1 MVESNEQRQR
11 TYGQWWDSTEEQV
24 TVALDAVRRVGIA
37 GLQSVGATAEDAAF
51 LLDIALDKAIQG
63 DPVRGMVRV
72 PRWVHAA
79 RQGDLD
85 LRPQIQVLR
94 ETGATAI
101 VDGGP
106 KAEPALVCRH
116 AIDLAIEK
124 ARLHGVGWVSAR
136 AHGEILTPFMK
147 RAATQD
153 MVAMVMTQSFPS
165 VAPIG
170 GMGPFLG
177 NAPIGFGIPAGRRDP
192 VILDM
197 SVTQT
202 SATPVANAAR
212 QEQEIPPDSILDE
225 RGEPTTDSRDF
236 IRPGWTGPA
245 SYVPRGSLL
254 PLGGARSG
262 HKGYALVFVVGLLSY
277 LLSDTS
283 PPWDLGRDLEQPGR
297 YGTLFLVIDPSTALP
312 VEEFKSRVD
321 EFIDRVKA
329 SPKKP
334 DVTDILYPGER
345 SQQLQREGKERNRV
359 SIPASHYHAL
369 AELAREIG
377 MEDVL

>member
-1 MVESNEQRQR
+1 MVESGGQRRR
-11 TYGQWWDSTEEQV
+11 TFGQWWDSTEEQV
-24 TVALDAVRRVGIA
+24 TVALDAVRRVSLA
-37 GLQSVGATAEDAAF
+37 ALQSVGATAEDAVF
-51 LLDIALDKAIQG
+51 LLDIALDKALQG

-72 PRWVHAA
+72 PGWVNAA
-79 RQGDLD
+79 RRGDLD
-85 LRPQIQVLR
+85 LRPDVHILR
-94 ETGATAI
+94 ETSATAI

-106 KAEPALVCRH
+106 RAEHALVCRY
-116 AIDLAIEK
+116 AIDLATEK
-124 ARLHGVGWVSAR
+124 ARTHGVGWVTAR
-136 AHGEILTPFMK
+136 AHGEILTPFIK
-147 RAATQD
+147 RAAAQD
-153 MVAMVMTQSFPS
+153 MVVMVMTQSFPS

-177 NAPIGFGIPAGRRDP
+177 NAPVGFGIPATRHAP

-212 QEQEIPPDSILDE
+212 QGQEIPPDSILDE
-225 RGEPTTDSRDF
+225 RGEPTMDSREF
-236 IRPGWTGPA
+236 VRPDWTGPA

-283 PPWDLGRDLEQPGR
+283 PPWDLGRDLEEPGR

-321 EFIDRVKA
+321 EYIDRVKS

-334 DVTDILYPGER
+334 GVVDILYPGER
-345 SQQLQREGKERNRV
+345 SQQLQREGRERNQV
-359 SIPASHYHAL
+359 SMPASHYHAL
-369 AELAREIG
+369 VELAGEMG
-377 MEDVL
+377 MDGVL